1 MERLTAA
8 CGPRL
13 RTILSR
19 VTVRQIASDEFE
31 LEPAPQQRAM
41 VEAHLAEL
49 KPIFEKALD
58 MHSVSLRL
66 IDPTP
71 PPSGAAH
78 AGPGQAI
85 RSNVDAELEHPLVR
99 EVANLFSAT
108 PKRVEPRGKRG

>member
-1 MERLTAA
+1 M
-8 CGPRL
+8 

-19 VTVRQIASDEFE
+19 VTVRQVASDEFE

-58 MHSVSLRL
+58 MRSVSLRL
-66 IDPTP
+66 IDPP
-71 PPSGAAH
+71 PPPGQAAQ
-78 AGPGQAI
+78 AGPGPVV
-85 RSNVDAELEHPLVR
+85 RSSADAELEHPLVK
-99 EVANLFSAT
+99 EVASLFSAT